1 MIAGSEIGPAL
12 LQATPLP
19 MLSAD
24 SDKEERGRVLVVAGG
39 AAVPGAARLT
49 GLAALRVGAGK
60 LQLAATDPCAIALG
74 MAVPEARIIATPP
87 TPEGEIA
94 GSDNLLAAARRSD
107 AVVLGP
113 GMMEGPSLGGL
124 VEGVLAAAD
133 GATLVIDAAAM
144 SALRPEATAVKA
156 AAGRLILTPHAGE
169 MAALLDCSKSQVV
182 DDLAGA
188 ARTLSARLNAVVV
201 IKTGE
206 TYVVSPDGRAWRH
219 AYGAPGL
226 GTSGSGD
233 VLAGVIGGLAARGAA
248 PAVAAVWGVW
258 LHGRA
263 GARLSS
269 SVGKL
274 GFLARELLGQLPGAL
289 EDVHGAAD

>member
-1 MIAGSEIGPAL
+1 MTAGSEIGPEL
-12 LQATPLP
+12 LRAIPLP
-19 MLSAD
+19 SLSAE

-39 AAVPGAARLT
+39 AAVPGAATLT

-60 LQLAATDPCAIALG
+60 LQLAATEQCAIALG
-74 MAVPEARIIATPP
+74 MAVPEARIISTPM

-94 GSDNLLAAARRSD
+94 GSDDLLAATARSD
-107 AVVLGP
+107 MVILGP
-113 GMMEGPSLGGL
+113 GMMEGPGLGDL
-124 VEGVLAAAD
+124 VERLVSAAD
-133 GATLVIDAAAM
+133 NATLVIDAAAM
-144 SALRPEATAVKA
+144 SVLRPEGGAVKA
-156 AAGRLILTPHAGE
+156 AAGRLVLTPHAGE
-169 MAALLDCSKSQVV
+169 MAALLDCSKAQVLE
-182 DDLAGA
+182 DLAGA
-188 ARTLSARLNAVVV
+188 ARILSARLNAVVV

-219 AYGAPGL
+219 AHGAPGL

-233 VLAGVIGGLAARGAA
+233 VLAGVIGGLAARGAP

-258 LHGRA
+258 LHARA

-269 SVGKL
+269 SIGKL

-289 EDVHGAAD
+289 EDVGDA